1 VSDVPCTRP
10 GCTGTIQD
18 GYCDVCGMAA
28 PKPAASSGA
37 QPPVRITTSSGSPP
51 SASVSTGTIAT
62 AGTPSQRSTRSTR
75 TSSRSLG
82 GGLVDIPPIPSRDP
96 ASVILP
102 NPQVP
107 EGRRFCGRC
116 DSPVGRPRAG
126 KPGRTEGFCP
136 NCGTAF
142 SFSPKLYADD
152 LVAGQYA
159 VVGCIAHGGLG
170 WIYLARDRNVS
181 DRWVVLKGL
190 LDSGDDAAM
199 AAAIAERRFLA
210 EVEHPS
216 IVRIYNFVEHKDAGY
231 IVMEYVGGESLKQVR
246 TRRRAEAGSP
256 IPVAHAIAY
265 MLEMLPAL
273 GYLHDRGLLYC
284 DFKPDNA
291 IQIEQRMKLIDLG
304 GVRRADD
311 QDSDLY
317 GTVGYQAPE
326 VPDQGASITSDLY
339 TVARTLAVLTLDFA
353 FQDARTYATALPPAA
368 DHPALATYECF
379 QLFLERGAARD
390 PGQRF
395 ASAAEMADQLLGV
408 LRQVIAIDGGQP
420 PTAPSRLFT
429 GEPLTRGD
437 YDGWRGLPTPTVDP
451 ADPAAGML
459 ANLSSTEPN
468 EIISALKS
476 TAPTLETRLRLTR
489 TLIDVDLDG
498 AVEALSDVEADD
510 AGDWR
515 IDWWRAVIASE
526 AGRTDEAVEAFR
538 RVMFEMPGEIAPRLA
553 VAVAAEAGAPAAS
566 NPQQRADD
574 YAAAARNYELVARC
588 DPSYASASFG
598 LARAC
603 LAVGDRTGAAAALAR
618 VPATSSANAAAQSQ
632 LCRVLCTDVNGHPPT
647 LTDLMTASA
656 ALSDLR
662 VDPEQR
668 ATLRRDLLATVLAQL
683 ESGAIAPDPRQ
694 QLAGAALSESGVRSM
709 LEETYRTLARLAST
723 PAERIRLVDEA
734 NQHRPRTLT

>member
-1 VSDVPCTRP
+1 
-10 GCTGTIQD
+10 
-18 GYCDVCGMAA
+18 
-28 PKPAASSGA
+28 
-37 QPPVRITTSSGSPP
+37 
-51 SASVSTGTIAT
+51 
-62 AGTPSQRSTRSTR
+62 
-75 TSSRSLG
+75 
-82 GGLVDIPPIPSRDP
+82 
-96 ASVILP
+96 
-102 NPQVP
+102 
-107 EGRRFCGRC
+107 
-116 DSPVGRPRAG
+116 
-126 KPGRTEGFCP
+126 
-136 NCGTAF
+136 
-142 SFSPKLYADD
+142 
-152 LVAGQYA
+152 
-159 VVGCIAHGGLG
+159 
-170 WIYLARDRNVS
+170 
-181 DRWVVLKGL
+181 
-190 LDSGDDAAM
+190 M

-246 TRRRAEAGSP
+246 TRRRAEAGTP
-256 IPVAHAIAY
+256 IPVAHATAY

-311 QDSDLY
+311 QVSDLY

-326 VPDQGASITSDLY
+326 VADQGASIASDLY

-353 FQDARTYATALPPAA
+353 FQDERTYATALPPAA

-379 QLFLERGAARD
+379 QLFLERGAAQNPDR
-390 PGQRF
+390 RF

-420 PTAPSRLFT
+420 PTAASRLFT

-437 YDGWRGLPTPTVDP
+437 YNGWTGLPTPTVDP

-459 ANLSSTEPN
+459 ANLLSTEPN
-468 EIISALKS
+468 EVIAALKS
-476 TAPTLETRLRLTR
+476 TTPTLETRLRLTR
-489 TLIDVDLDG
+489 TLIDVDLG
-498 AVEALSDVEADD
+498 EAAEALSDVEADD

-515 IDWWRAVIASE
+515 TDWWRAVIALE
-526 AGRTDEAVEAFR
+526 AGRADEAVEAFR

-553 VAVAAEAGAPAAS
+553 VAVAAEAGALGAS
-566 NPQQRADD
+566 NSQQRADH
-574 YAAAARNYELVARC
+574 YAAAARNYELVARS

-632 LCRVLCTDVNGHPPT
+632 LCRVLCTDVNGHPPE
-647 LTDLMTASA
+647 LTDLTTASA
-656 ALSDLR
+656 ALADLR

-668 ATLRRDLLATVLAQL
+668 AILRRDLLATMLTQL
-683 ESGAIAPDPRQ
+683 ESRAIAPNPRQ
-694 QLAGAALSESGVRSM
+694 QLAGAALSEFGVRSA

-734 NQHRPRTLT
+734 NRHRPRTLT

>member
-1 VSDVPCTRP
+1 VVLAD
-10 GCTGTIQD
+10 
-18 GYCDVCGMAA
+18 
-28 PKPAASSGA
+28 
-37 QPPVRITTSSGSPP
+37 
-51 SASVSTGTIAT
+51 
-62 AGTPSQRSTRSTR
+62 
-75 TSSRSLG
+75 
-82 GGLVDIPPIPSRDP
+82 
-96 ASVILP
+96 
-102 NPQVP
+102 PQVP
-107 EGRRFCGRC
+107 EGKRFCGRC
-116 DSPVGRPRAG
+116 DNPVGRPRAG

-142 SFSPKLYADD
+142 SFSPKLDADD

-190 LDSGDDAAM
+190 LDSGDEAAM

-246 TRRRAEAGSP
+246 TRRRAEAGAP

-311 QDSDLY
+311 EVSDLY

-326 VPDQGASITSDLY
+326 VADQGASIASDLY

-353 FQDARTYATALPPAA
+353 FQDERTYATALPPAA
-368 DHPALATYECF
+368 EHPALATYECF
-379 QLFLERGAARD
+379 QLFLERGAAQD
-390 PGQRF
+390 PGRRF

-420 PTAPSRLFT
+420 PTAPSRLFS

-437 YDGWRGLPTPTVDP
+437 YDGWKGLPTPTVDP

-468 EIISALKS
+468 LVIAALKS
-476 TAPTLETRLRLTR
+476 TTATLETRLRLTR
-489 TLIDVDLDG
+489 TLIDVDLGG
-498 AVEALSDVEADD
+498 AAEALSEVEADD

-515 IDWWRAVIASE
+515 TDWWRAVIALE
-526 AGRTDEAVEAFR
+526 AGRADEAVEAFR
-538 RVMFEMPGEIAPRLA
+538 RVMLELPGEIAPRLA
-553 VAVAAEAGAPAAS
+553 VAVAAEAGARAAS
-566 NPQQRADD
+566 SPQERADY
-574 YAAAARNYELVARC
+574 YAAAARNYELVARS

-632 LCRVLCTDVNGHPPT
+632 LCRVLCTDVNGHPPE
-647 LTDLMTASA
+647 LSDLRTASA
-656 ALSDLR
+656 ALAELR
-662 VDPEQR
+662 VDSEQR
-668 ATLRRDLLATVLAQL
+668 ATLRRDLLATTLAQL
-683 ESGAIAPDPRQ
+683 ESGAIASNPQQ
-694 QLAGAALSESGVRSM
+694 QLAGAALSEFGVRSS

-723 PAERIRLVDEA
+723 PAERVRLVDEA
-734 NQHRPRTLT
+734 NRHRPRTLT